1 MITKV
6 LVEQEYG
13 WKYWLWTSNGTFEE
27 MKEHFRGVIK
37 KKGTEYSCN
46 SPEKD
51 FGGKW
56 EELDYDRYR
65 EYMDGERDLD
75 GWAHVHEYLDSK
87 IHKPI

>member
-13 WKYWLWTSNGTFEE
+13 WKYWLWTSNGTFDK
-27 MKEHFRGVIK
+27 MKEHFRDVINK
-37 KKGTEYSCN
+37 NGKEYFCH

-51 FGGKW
+51 FNGEW
-56 EELDYDRYR
+56 QEIDYDRYR
-65 EYMDGERDLD
+65 QLIKEDFD

-87 IHKPI
+87 IHKPTQ

>member
-1 MITKV
+1 MITKI

-27 MKEHFRGVIK
+27 MKEHFHDVIK
-37 KKGTEYSCN
+37 KKGSEYSCN
-46 SPEKD
+46 SPSED

-56 EELDYDRYR
+56 EELEYDRYR
-65 EYMDGERDLD
+65 EYVDGDDLD

-87 IHKPI
+87 IHKPY